1 MKHFSIAIDG
11 PAGSGKSTIAKIIS
25 KTLGVIYVD
34 TGALYRAITLYY
46 IRHNINLTD
55 TNTIISKLD
64 LIEVSLKYI
73 DAKQYVFLN
82 GEDVSD
88 KIRTV
93 EVSNAVSD
101 VAKIPEVRAKLVSI
115 QRNLAAHNSI
125 VMDGRDIGTNVL
137 PNATL
142 KIFLI
147 ANIDER
153 VKRRS
158 MDFLNAGETIDI
170 EQIKADMI
178 KRDYQDSHREVS
190 PLKKANDAIEI
201 DTTSLTI
208 DDVCEK
214 ILSYLAL
221 ENNAL

>member
-1 MKHFSIAIDG
+1 MNNFSIAIDG

-25 KTLGVIYVD
+25 KTLGIIYVD
-34 TGALYRAITLYY
+34 TGAMYRAIALYFV
-46 IRHNINLTD
+46 REKTSLTD
-55 TNTIISKLD
+55 ISGIISKLD
-64 LIEVSLKYI
+64 SINISLKYI

-82 GEDVSD
+82 DEDVSD

-101 VAKIPEVRAKLVSI
+101 VAKIPEVRTKLVSI
-115 QRNLAAHNSI
+115 QRNLANNNSI

-147 ANIDER
+147 ADIDER

-158 MDFLNAGETIDI
+158 IDFSNSGETIDI

-178 KRDYQDSHREVS
+178 KRDYQDSRREVS

-208 DDVCEK
+208 EDVCK
-214 ILSYLAL
+214 NILSYLDVRK
-221 ENNAL
+221 